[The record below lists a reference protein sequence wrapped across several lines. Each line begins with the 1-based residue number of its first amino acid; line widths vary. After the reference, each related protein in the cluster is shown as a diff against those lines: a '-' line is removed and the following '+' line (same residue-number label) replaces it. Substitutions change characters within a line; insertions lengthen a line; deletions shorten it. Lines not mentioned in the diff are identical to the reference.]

1 MLRALY
7 TAASGMEAQQLNIDT
22 IAHNLANVNTAGFK
36 QRRTQFQDLLY
47 QDIRTAGTANTAST
61 DIPVGLQIG
70 LGTKPVA
77 TEMIF
82 TQGDFSSTN
91 SPYDMVIQ
99 GQGFFQVRQPSGEI
113 AYTRNG
119 NFHVSRDGE
128 LVTADGDPLDP
139 QITIPEDQIGVMIG
153 ADGTVSVVQAG
164 QSQPQ
169 QVGRIE
175 IASFQNPGGLQGV
188 GKNLFVATQASGD
201 AITGTPGENGLG
213 TLLSG
218 FVEQSN
224 VSVVEE
230 MVSMIVSQRAYEANS
245 KVIRTADEMLTQAN
259 NVIR

>member
-7 TAASGMEAQQLNIDT
+7 TAASGMNAQQLNIDN
-22 IAHNLANVNTAGFK
+22 IAHNLANVNTIGFK
-36 QRRTQFQDLLY
+36 SRRADFQDLLY
-47 QDIRTAGTANTAST
+47 QNLRQAGAASTATT

-77 TEMIF
+77 TEILL
-82 TQGDFSSTN
+82 TQGDFSATEN
-91 SPYDMVIQ
+91 PLDMVIE
-99 GQGFFQVRQPSGEI
+99 GQGFFQVRLTDGRT

-119 NFHVSRDGE
+119 SFHLDRDGNM
-128 LVTADGDPLDP
+128 VTADGDFLDP
-139 QITIPEDQIGVMIG
+139 QISIPQDQVSVTIG
-153 ADGTVSVVQAG
+153 ADGTVSVLQAG
-164 QSQPQ
+164 QTQPQ

-175 IASFQNPGGLQGV
+175 IANFQNAAGLQAI
-188 GKNLFVATQASGD
+188 GKNLYLATQASGE
-201 AITGTPGENGLG
+201 AIVGTPGENGLG

-230 MVSMIVSQRAYEANS
+230 MVNMIVSQRAYEASS

-259 NVIR
+259 NVVR

>member
-7 TAASGMEAQQLNIDT
+7 TAASGMNAQQLNIDN
-22 IAHNLANVNTAGFK
+22 IAHNLANVNTIGFK
-36 QRRTQFQDLLY
+36 SRRADFQDLLY
-47 QDIRTAGTANTAST
+47 QNLRQAGAASTANT

-77 TEMIF
+77 TEILL
-82 TQGDFSSTN
+82 TQGDFSATEN
-91 SPYDMVIQ
+91 PLDMVIE
-99 GQGFFQVRQPSGEI
+99 GQGFFQVRLTDGRT

-119 NFHVSRDGE
+119 SFHLDRDGNM
-128 LVTADGDPLDP
+128 VTADGDFLDP
-139 QITIPEDQIGVMIG
+139 QISIPQDQVSVTIG
-153 ADGTVSVVQAG
+153 ADGTVSVMQAG
-164 QSQPQ
+164 QTQPQ

-175 IASFQNPGGLQGV
+175 IANFQNAAGLQAI
-188 GKNLFVATQASGD
+188 GKNLYLATQASGE
-201 AITGTPGENGLG
+201 AIVGTPGENGLG

-230 MVSMIVSQRAYEANS
+230 MVNMIVSQRAYEASS

-259 NVIR
+259 NVVR